1 MGDMLSQQIEVETAK
16 NVVSKYIK
24 QQTQRNHELE
34 DLRKRATQAHTF
46 WKPRSPP
53 RAGAWTMYISNQA
66 RVLEIAEEIGGLK
79 NELKHLKK
87 SEKTAQ
93 DALKE
98 SKEQFEKWKL
108 EFPCRTKQQL
118 MQHGTDVIA
127 PAAAYYNNLFH
138 SPDGRHYNMRI
149 MAEAAKIFNPIIL
162 SECSDGDGKSLRL
175 KAKRD
180 VDVNSHIVQLTRTC
194 QDLLT
199 S

>member
-1 MGDMLSQQIEVETAK
+1 M
-16 NVVSKYIK
+16 
-24 QQTQRNHELE
+24 
-34 DLRKRATQAHTF
+34 
-46 WKPRSPP
+46 
-53 RAGAWTMYISNQA
+53 
-66 RVLEIAEEIGGLK
+66 
-79 NELKHLKK
+79 KHLKK

>member
-1 MGDMLSQQIEVETAK
+1 MLSPNTSSSRRSAITNWRIYESA
-16 NVVSKYIK
+16 
-24 QQTQRNHELE
+24 L
-34 DLRKRATQAHTF
+34 L
-46 WKPRSPP
+46 KPIPFGSHALLPVREPGP
-53 RAGAWTMYISNQA
+53 CIFP